1 MSGGCVLPLIG
12 ALCLTGC
19 AFERT
24 GPALHDS
31 QSIDRDNSELVRV
44 SLDMGAGTL
53 RVTGGTDK
61 LAAADFQYNVASW
74 KPEVRYS
81 SAAGYGSLIVRQP
94 NGGASLGHT
103 KYEWDL
109 RLNRDVPLEIEAHLG
124 AGEAHLDLGSL
135 TLRNLEVEM
144 GAGELDLDLRGTPKK
159 RLRGS
164 NPGWRRRS
172 HHSPAVQCGRGSSS
186 HRRNRRSQRAGPAPG
201 RHPLCQRRL
210 GERKG
215 DHPPGRRGRRGVDP
229 VDLVLSAH
237 SALRRSAQ
245 DRAPGG

>member
-1 MSGGCVLPLIG
+1 MNSGWLLLLIG
-12 ALCLTGC
+12 ASCLTGC
-19 AFERT
+19 AFERA
-24 GPALHDS
+24 GPSQHDS
-31 QSIDRDNSELVRV
+31 QSIERDNSELVRV
-44 SLDMGAGTL
+44 NLDMGAGTL
-53 RVTGGTDK
+53 RVSGGTDK

-81 SAAGYGSLIVRQP
+81 SAAGYGSLIIRQP

-159 RLRGS
+159 SYEVRIRGGAGEATIRL
-164 NPGWRRRS
+164 P
-172 HHSPAVQCGRGSSS
+172 SSVGVEAQVTGGIGEV
-186 HRRNRRSQRAGPAPG
+186 NAPG
-201 RHPLCQRRL
+201 LHRDGTRYVNDALANSKATIHLDVE
-210 GERKG
+210 G
-215 DHPPGRRGRRGVDP
+215 GVGSIQ
-229 VDLVLSAH
+229 LISY
-237 SALRRSAQ
+237 
-245 DRAPGG
+245 